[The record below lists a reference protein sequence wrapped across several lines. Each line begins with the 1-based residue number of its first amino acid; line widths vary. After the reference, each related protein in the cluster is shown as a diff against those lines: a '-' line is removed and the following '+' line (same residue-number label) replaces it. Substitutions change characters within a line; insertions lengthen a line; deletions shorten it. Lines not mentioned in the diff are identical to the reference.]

1 MTKKQLEKYRIR
13 IAILLML
20 NLIATLLGCI
30 FSIFYIIQGQTIF
43 ILYSI
48 LFLISYF
55 FTTAVLESLH
65 FLLKERIYGEK
76 NLEEDNSNQDKE
88 PETKEN
94 HNIEK

>member
-1 MTKKQLEKYRIR
+1 MTKKKLEKYRIR

-20 NLIATLLGCI
+20 NLIGLLLGLI
-30 FSIFYIIQGQTIF
+30 FCFYYAFYLDTVF
-43 ILYSI
+43 ILYGI
-48 LFLISYF
+48 LILISYF

-65 FLLKERIYGEK
+65 FLIEERIYGEK
-76 NLEEDNSNQDKE
+76 KLEEDNSNHDKA